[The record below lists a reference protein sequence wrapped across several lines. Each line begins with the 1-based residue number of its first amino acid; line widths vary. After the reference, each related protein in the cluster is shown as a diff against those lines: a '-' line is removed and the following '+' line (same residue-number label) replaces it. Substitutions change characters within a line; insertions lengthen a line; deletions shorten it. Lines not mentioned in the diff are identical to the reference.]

1 MMMLE
6 YSSSFFIVKCAFLTN
21 ALQNRRVDLKDRGA
35 AEGRTSPDD
44 KTASMAEHQDGLKY
58 KFKRKK
64 RCASIAEQ
72 TLPTI
77 LE

>member
-1 MMMLE
+1 MMLE
-6 YSSSFFIVKCAFLTN
+6 EIKLVLHCEMCLLTN
-21 ALQNRRVDLKDRGA
+21 ALQNRRVDLKDRSA
-35 AEGRTSPDD
+35 AGGRTSPDD
-44 KTASMAEHQDGLKY
+44 KAASMAEHQDGLKY